1 MNLLRLHNNRPIRA
15 EIGLINTDKSLEY
28 VFEIW
33 YNNVNLE
40 VENSVFCVRALNME
54 LPQINVAVEELMF
67 SLFQRPLHPELFQ
80 IYANRH
86 LNTEK
91 YESIIWVTGCT
102 HVVSVFAGD
111 ICLTEV
117 VSAPGQMLPSR
128 GLLERF
134 QFRGPRTH
142 KCTLSRG
149 VNYMTDFQVE
159 KMSPNLYK
167 QSHTDLER
175 FARNRGVFVKFP
187 ELEVGKLQPFCYID
201 FEARRT
207 ELHIHTFA
215 AYPDQV
221 TMIKT
226 QSLFDFQ

>member
-1 MNLLRLHNNRPIRA
+1 
-15 EIGLINTDKSLEY
+15 
-28 VFEIW
+28 
-33 YNNVNLE
+33 
-40 VENSVFCVRALNME
+40 ME
-54 LPQINVAVEELMF
+54 SPQINVAIDQLTF
-67 SLFQRPLHPELFQ
+67 ALFQRPLHPELFQ
-80 IYANRH
+80 IYAERK
-86 LNTEK
+86 LKTEK
-91 YESIIWVTGCT
+91 YEAMIWVTGCT

-111 ICLTEV
+111 ACLTEV
-117 VSAPGQMLPSR
+117 VSAPGQLLPHR
-128 GLLERF
+128 GLVERF

-149 VNYMTDFQVE
+149 VSYMTDFQIE
-159 KMSPNLYK
+159 KMSANLYR

-175 FARNRGVFVKFP
+175 FARNRGVFKKFP
-187 ELEVGKLQPFCYID
+187 EQEVDGLQPFCYVD
-201 FEARRT
+201 FEARRG

>member
-1 MNLLRLHNNRPIRA
+1 MNWLVDFVIIR
-15 EIGLINTDKSLEY
+15 ENEKKK
-28 VFEIW
+28 F
-33 YNNVNLE
+33 NVGIDL
-40 VENSVFCVRALNME
+40 ME
-54 LPQINVAVEELMF
+54 SPQINVAVEELMF

-80 IYANRH
+80 IYASRQI
-86 LNTEK
+86 NTEN
-91 YESIIWVTGCT
+91 YETIIWVTGCT

-111 ICLTEV
+111 VCLTEV

-128 GLLERF
+128 GLIERF
-134 QFRGPRTH
+134 QFRPPRTH

-149 VNYMTDFQVE
+149 VSYMTDFQVE
-159 KMSPNLYK
+159 KMSPNLYQ

-175 FARNRGVFVKFP
+175 FARNRGIFVKFP
-187 ELEVGKLQPFCYID
+187 ESEVGNLQPFCYID
-201 FEARRT
+201 FEARQKD
-207 ELHIHTFA
+207 LQIQTFA